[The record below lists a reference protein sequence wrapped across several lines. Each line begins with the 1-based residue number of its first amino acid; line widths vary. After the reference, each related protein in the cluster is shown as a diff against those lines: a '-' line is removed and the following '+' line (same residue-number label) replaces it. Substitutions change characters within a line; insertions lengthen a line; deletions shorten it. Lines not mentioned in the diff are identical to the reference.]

1 MPKRWTVTTTGWTAR
16 ERSTRPGEGQ
26 LSRARSE
33 IKALVIN
40 PFWQKFVILERSTML
55 IVAVDI
61 NFRIKF

>member
-1 MPKRWTVTTTGWTAR
+1 MITGWTAR